1 MHSPRKPGELREVKH
16 LSHSSRETLERCAK
30 SWFLKYPANAP
41 KRPAVWSAGGS
52 AVHEATETYDVVSVA
67 EGGDAGWGPREVQSI
82 WDAAFDMQLAEI
94 REKEPNE
101 NLWRRTAA
109 EGVEEWRAMG
119 PDLVQSYI
127 DWRQRSPW
135 ELWTTPDGEPAIE
148 LDISG
153 RLPGC
158 EPEIKAYLDRIFWD
172 PVFKKLWILDLKSG
186 KRAPTTPDQFGV
198 YAALVKVKYDVQV
211 DWGVAFLNRKGGL
224 GKPFDL
230 TAHTPEFVGAVFSE
244 TWDEIKSGS
253 FPANG
258 FPNGCFICDVQ
269 SACAAQNGPLAHIYD
284 PASPGH
290 PSNDPP
296 Y

>member
-1 MHSPRKPGELREVKH
+1 MSGPRKPGELREVKH
-16 LSHSSRETLERCAK
+16 LSHSSRETMERCAK
-30 SWFLKYPANAP
+30 SWMLKYKAGAP
-41 KRPAVWSAGGS
+41 QRPAVWSAGGS
-52 AVHEATETYDVVSVA
+52 AVHEATEFYDLHAKRGRDMNA
-67 EGGDAGWGPREVQSI
+67 EQVQLI
-82 WDAAFDMQLAEI
+82 WNTALEKQLAEI
-94 REKEPNE
+94 RAKEPNE
-101 NLWRRTAA
+101 NLWRRTQA
-109 EGVEEWRAMG
+109 EGLEEWRAMG
-119 PDLVQSYI
+119 PSLVQSYI

-158 EPEIKAYLDRIFWD
+158 EPEIKAYLDRVFWD

-198 YAALVKVKYDVQV
+198 YAALLRVKYDVQV
-211 DWGVAFLNRKGGL
+211 DWGVAFLNRKSEL

-230 TAHTPEFVGAVFSE
+230 SGHTPEFVGAVFSE
-244 TWDEIKSGS
+244 TWDEIKRGS

-258 FPNGCFICDVQ
+258 FPNACFICDVQ
-269 SACAAQNGPLAHIYD
+269 SACAKQNGPLAHIYD

>member
-1 MHSPRKPGELREVKH
+1 MSSPRKPAELREVKH
-16 LSHSSRETLERCAK
+16 LSHSSRETLNRCAK
-30 SWFLKYPANAP
+30 SWFLKYRAQAP
-41 KRPAVWSAGGS
+41 QRPAVWSVGGS
-52 AVHEATETYDVVSVA
+52 AVHEATEHYDRLAVV
-67 EGGDAGWGPREVQSI
+67 GDADVFSLTYA
-82 WDAAFDMQLAEI
+82 WDAYFGKQLEEVRA
-94 REKEPNE
+94 KEPNP
-101 NLWRRTAA
+101 NLWRRTPA

-119 PDLVQSYI
+119 PDLVQSYV
-127 DWRQRSPW
+127 DWRTRSPW

-186 KRAPTTPDQFGV
+186 KKAPTTPDQFGV
-198 YAALVKVKYDVQV
+198 YAALVKVKYGVQV
-211 DWGVAFLNRKGGL
+211 DWGVAFLNRKGEL

-230 TAHTPEFVGAVFSE
+230 TEHTPEFVGAVFSE
-244 TWDEIKSGS
+244 AWDDVQRGD